1 MNVNVEC
8 ALPESIKITD
18 QDGFTATLNIPKIE
32 VVLNLLS
39 PFFFTL
45 PKNVKLDVLIRIRLK
60 KDRSLFFL
68 PV

>member
-18 QDGFTATLNIPKIE
+18 QSGFTATLNIPKIE
-32 VVLNLLS
+32 VLLNLLS

-45 PKNVKLDVLIRIRLK
+45 PKNVELDVLIRIRLK
-60 KDRSLFFL
+60 KGRSSS
-68 PV
+68 